1 MKVSNITILIVVAG
15 LAGCG
20 GAPSGGS
27 AHSGPKT
34 ALTAEQF
41 VEVKTNCRLEGAT
54 LTDADSTV
62 TQTNPDGSTSTV
74 TTTYTVGP
82 PGQKTIK
89 LPSGTPEGAVAQ
101 AIVCLNGEFE
111 RLGAEARVN
120 PGIEVGF

>member
-1 MKVSNITILIVVAG
+1 MKISNITILIAVVA

-20 GAPSGGS
+20 SAPNGGS

-34 ALTAEQF
+34 ALTEEQF
-41 VEVKTNCRLEGAT
+41 AEVKSNCHLEGAT
-54 LTDADSTV
+54 LTDANSSV

-74 TTTYTVGP
+74 TTTYTDGP

-89 LPSGTPEGAVAQ
+89 LASGTPEGAVAQ
-101 AIVCLNGEFE
+101 AIICLNGEFE